1 MFKKLSNTT
10 KLLLGAGV
18 IGVAYYFYNKNKKDK
33 RTPIMMVNGNNS
45 NDTKS
50 VETEK
55 SDVIEQIKAQLLD
68 PNKKIHGDIRGFVKM
83 PIANSY
89 FNRLSLEELIYMNNE
104 LDGITY
110 LKKQATPRFRK
121 IFKKLPIS

>member
-1 MFKKLSNTT
+1 MLNKLSNTT

-33 RTPIMMVNGNNS
+33 KTAIMINGNNS

-55 SDVIEQIKAQLLD
+55 SDVIEQIKSQLLD
-68 PNKKIHGDIRGFVKM
+68 PNKKIHRDIRGFVKM

-89 FNRLSLEELIYMNNE
+89 FNRLSLDELNYMNNE
-104 LDGITY
+104 LDRITY
-110 LKKQATPRFRK
+110 LKRQASPRFKK